1 MTRVK
6 RVESACAYFHACTRR
21 AHEVGDVPVTSST
34 EAIGDRGKDKLG
46 QMMQD
51 AVIRATVRPE
61 PGVVGFL
68 ACTYL
73 AIVARG
79 VSADRKITRVRGH
92 EGGLGGKKKRKKEVR
107 TGWLVLPR

>member
-51 AVIRATVRPE
+51 AVIRATARPE
-61 PGVVGFL
+61 PGVVGFFGL
-68 ACTYL
+68 YVPGNSRARCLCRSKNNAC
-73 AIVARG
+73 
-79 VSADRKITRVRGH
+79 
-92 EGGLGGKKKRKKEVR
+92 
-107 TGWLVLPR
+107 